1 MILRNFWQ
9 LKKLSKFFFIIKSEN
24 KLFHKYE
31 IKLCDLLK
39 KFGNESV
46 IIDKIKLNSNN
57 LKRESLG
64 GGGGGI
70 SLMLLF
76 AQNCI

>member
-9 LKKLSKFFFIIKSEN
+9 LKKLSKFFIIIKSEN

-39 KFGNESV
+39 KFGNECV

-64 GGGGGI
+64 GGGV

-76 AQNCI
+76 VQNCI